1 MRVFYQNTVNKTMKE
16 KDENEDK
23 ENKESLKKIETS
35 SHNKQES
42 KKSQLKKPLL
52 VLALISVVVAF
63 SASFIIQKRD
73 SIALRSSEAVSFE
86 VYTKFNEFDQ
96 DDDGYLSP
104 KEFELAYFHLT
115 KLESLDGLGIKDV
128 EKQNVSSVKEGFC
141 CCE

>member
-42 KKSQLKKPLL
+42 KKCQLKKPLL

-73 SIALRSSEAVSFE
+73 SIALRSNEAVSFE
-86 VYTKFNEFDQ
+86 VHTKFNEFDQ

-104 KEFELAYFHLT
+104 KEFEFAYFHLT
-115 KLESLDGLGIKDV
+115 KLESLNGLGIKDV
-128 EKQNVSSVKEGFC
+128 EMQNVSSVKEGFC
-141 CCE
+141 CCK

>member
-1 MRVFYQNTVNKTMKE
+1 MCIRDRKE

-35 SHNKQES
+35 SQES
-42 KKSQLKKPLL
+42 KKCQLRKPLL

-63 SASFIIQKRD
+63 TASFIIQKRN
-73 SIALRSSEAVSFE
+73 SIALRSNEAVSFE

-128 EKQNVSSVKEGFC
+128 EMQNVSSFMF
-141 CCE
+141 